1 MYVLECARS
10 MSWSSRTGPSRD
22 VDAHIPQSRD
32 QGLRRSPSRERQ
44 PGRGRV
50 LTTVVQV
57 HMLWLLTSDVLVARI
72 CDNIALVETDA
83 ALLMLANRLRE

>member
-1 MYVLECARS
+1 MRCDRIQYSVRLFMIMYVLECARS

-50 LTTVVQV
+50 LY
-57 HMLWLLTSDVLVARI
+57 MLTADEYFRYERSVTRW
-72 CDNIALVETDA
+72 
-83 ALLMLANRLRE
+83 